1 MNDKLQQEISQLHA
15 QICAGLADPT
25 RIILLYELAN
35 GPRNVTQLAHAL
47 EINQPAVSRHLKVL
61 RERGLV
67 TATRLGATVEYGLSD
82 VRLIQAMDLLRDI
95 LRDGLAHRARIVH
108 AFAEI

>member
-25 RIILLYELAN
+25 RIVLLYELAD
-35 GPRNVTQLAHAL
+35 GPRTVTQMARAL

-61 RERGLV
+61 RERGMV
-67 TATRLGATVEYGLSD
+67 TATRLGATVEYRLSD

-95 LRDGLAHRARIVH
+95 LRGGLAHRARIVH
-108 AFAEI
+108 AFAEN